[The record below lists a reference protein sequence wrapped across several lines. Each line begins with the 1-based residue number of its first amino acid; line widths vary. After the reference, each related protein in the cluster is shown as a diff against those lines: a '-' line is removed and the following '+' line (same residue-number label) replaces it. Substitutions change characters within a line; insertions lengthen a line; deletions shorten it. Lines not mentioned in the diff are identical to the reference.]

1 MPNRDAYEALR
12 KSEFNT
18 NKNPLVIPANEH
30 GYFEGAQHTKRAQY
44 KPASCDT
51 SVLFLQ
57 TVQGKGRYR
66 VTDEVLES
74 LRVAF
79 RKVKESS
86 R

>member
-1 MPNRDAYEALR
+1 
-12 KSEFNT
+12 
-18 NKNPLVIPANEH
+18 
-30 GYFEGAQHTKRAQY
+30 
-44 KPASCDT
+44 
-51 SVLFLQ
+51 VLFLQ